1 MAITDNLVAYWKLEE
16 ASGDRA
22 DSVGSNTLTSNNTV
36 GQATGKILN
45 CAQFNA
51 ASSRYLS
58 IADNSDVSMGDV
70 DCTLMCWVYFD
81 NKSASANGQR
91 FYSKDDQGTNREYL
105 VGYETTANKFTVIV
119 WGSASGG
126 NFKQVF
132 ATNFGAP
139 SNSTWYC
146 IFAWHDATANTVNIS
161 VNDGTTNSSAHTT
174 GIYNGA
180 AALQIGALNATAQ
193 FMDGRLDEMGIWKR
207 VLTSGER
214 TSLYNG
220 GSGLAYPFSSAGSA
234 HAMTLGVGS

>member
-1 MAITDNLVAYWKLEE
+1 MAIVDNLVAYWKLDE
-16 ASGDRA
+16 ASGSRA
-22 DSVGSNTLTSNNTV
+22 DTVGSNTLTDNNSV
-36 GQATGKILN
+36 GQNTGKISN

-58 IADNSDVSMGDV
+58 IADNTAISMGDV
-70 DCTLMCWVYFD
+70 DCTFMVWVYFD
-81 NKSASANGQR
+81 NKTASINGQR
-91 FYSKDDQGTNREYL
+91 FFSKDDNGTNREYL
-105 VGYETTANKFTVIV
+105 VGYENTANKFTIIV
-119 WGSASGG
+119 WGSSSGG
-126 NFKQVF
+126 NFKQVY
-132 ATNFGAP
+132 ATSFGAP

-161 VNDGTTNSSAHTT
+161 VNNGTTDSTAHTT
-174 GIYNGA
+174 GIYDGA
-180 AALQIGALNATAQ
+180 AALQIGGYNSTAQ

-214 TSLYNG
+214 TALYNG